1 MPHFKSFN
9 MINLKYEIEFG
20 KKFLI
25 KPQMTKTSQDNNG
38 IIISILSI
46 FQCIFMNILQKN

>member
-1 MPHFKSFN
+1 MKF
-9 MINLKYEIEFG
+9 EFP

-25 KPQMTKTSQDNNG
+25 KPQMTKTSQDNNNR

-46 FQCIFMNILQKN
+46 FQCIFMNILQKD